1 MLYFI
6 GHKKQ
11 KHYNQNN
18 EIGFFMSTKNNSSCL
33 DRILIL
39 VLLCALCGITIT
51 ECQRSK
57 MRYDMDKIKYDKF
70 MDSIKKQK
78 ISETICKYQGR

>member
-1 MLYFI
+1 
-6 GHKKQ
+6 
-11 KHYNQNN
+11 
-18 EIGFFMSTKNNSSCL
+18 MSTKNNSSCL